1 MTIWGILNVFL
12 KKTHE
17 KFGGFKKMLYLCTR
31 KQEQGTLADRLG
43 NGLQNRVEQFDSA
56 RYLEILEVNPQDFLV
71 GFLYI

>member
-1 MTIWGILNVFL
+1 MAVTKRMATFALAI
-12 KKTHE
+12 
-17 KFGGFKKMLYLCTR
+17 
-31 KQEQGTLADRLG
+31 KQHAYGTLADRLG